1 MAFSVA
7 DLIAQAF
14 YTSGIVSRQFQTVAG
29 DQEAVGLLKLNQILT
44 DSLIEDDMIPY
55 FNTGYNFNLIAG
67 QEKYFIPNMTK
78 LETFTFF
85 IDSVRYS
92 AFKKTTD
99 RYFGSARANNI
110 LSLPFSW
117 NAERTT
123 GGMNLFL
130 YFFPQTNYPAQ
141 LTGWF
146 TLQPVALNQ
155 DLLSPLTTVD
165 LGFVTTYPAGV
176 PPFVLSAGQLVVN
189 GVDLAGSYA
198 NANAL
203 MLRINTG
210 IIPLVSASLPG
221 NNLVLTNLFGNN
233 ITVST
238 LGTQSALN
246 GMTFNNFSTLNGP
259 LSITY
264 NPQVFDPF
272 YVNYLEYR
280 LADRLCTAYNFE
292 TPAQVKVQL
301 LKYMEMISKR
311 SSPRDLSINK
321 VSTMTEQNSIN
332 YAQVNLGDGWT
343 T

>member
-1 MAFSVA
+1 MAYTVSQ
-7 DLIAQAF
+7 LIAEAF

-29 DQEAVGLLKLNQILT
+29 DQEAVGLLKLNEILT
-44 DSLIEDDMIPY
+44 DTLIEDDMIPY

-67 QEKYFIPNMTK
+67 QEKYFIPNMTE

-92 AFKKTTD
+92 AFKKSTD
-99 RYFGSARANNI
+99 KYFGSARANNI

-130 YFFPQTNYPAQ
+130 YFFPQQNYPAQ

-155 DLLSPLTTVD
+155 DLLSPLTTVN
-165 LGFVTTYPAGV
+165 LGFVTVYPIPGG
-176 PPFVLSAGQLVVN
+176 PYVLSAGQLVVN
-189 GVDLAGSYA
+189 GIDLAGIYA
-198 NANAL
+198 SATAL
-203 MLRINTG
+203 VNYINTG
-210 IIPLVSASLPG
+210 VVPQISASLPG
-221 NNLVLTNLFGNN
+221 GNLVLTNLFGNN

-238 LGTQSALN
+238 LGTESALT
-246 GMTFNNFSTLNGP
+246 GITFNNFSTLNGP

-264 NPQVFDPF
+264 NPQVFDQF
-272 YVNYLEYR
+272 YINYLQYR
-280 LADRLCTAYNFE
+280 TADRLCTAYNFE

-311 SSPRDLSINK
+311 SSPRDLSISK
-321 VSTMTEQNSIN
+321 ISTMTVNNTIN
-332 YAQVNLGDGWT
+332 YSQINLGRGWT